1 MSLTITS
8 DPMTMERNP
17 SPAVKQPLPMLR
29 RENRPQSLRLSPL
42 AWLKLLLF
50 LHAGETEVGFFG
62 ICAEDDLLYVQDLA
76 VPKQKVSAVT
86 VCFDDQSVADHFEDC
101 ADAGIQ
107 PSRCGRLWIHTH
119 PGFSPNPSGVDEETF
134 ARVFG
139 SCDWAVMAIVAR
151 GGATYARLSFSAGPG
166 GDVMIPMAVDWEAL
180 PQEIQSREGSLDELF
195 GGWLDEYGS
204 RIFPEDWR
212 PVAKSPSPQ
221 LGQSQPAFSDP
232 RDTLDDLYDHM
243 MLDQQFEDAY
253 CDSILEGVYP

>member
-1 MSLTITS
+1 M
-8 DPMTMERNP
+8 
-17 SPAVKQPLPMLR
+17 
-29 RENRPQSLRLSPL
+29 

-86 VCFDDQSVADHFEDC
+86 VSFDDQSVADHFEDC
-101 ADAGIQ
+101 AEAGIQ
-107 PSRCGRLWIHTH
+107 PSRCGRVWVHTH

-139 SCDWAVMAIVAR
+139 SCNWALLAIVAR
-151 GGATYARLSFSAGPG
+151 GGASYARLSFSAGPG
-166 GDVMIPMAVDWEAL
+166 GDVMIPMEVDWEAL
-180 PQEIQSREGSLDELF
+180 PQEIQNREGSLDELF

-204 RIFPEDWR
+204 RIFPQDVWQPLANQPHSLPGVR
-212 PVAKSPSPQ
+212 PGHVHPLDA
-221 LGQSQPAFSDP
+221 
-232 RDTLDDLYDHM
+232 LDDLYDQM

-253 CDSILEGVYP
+253 SDSILEGVSP